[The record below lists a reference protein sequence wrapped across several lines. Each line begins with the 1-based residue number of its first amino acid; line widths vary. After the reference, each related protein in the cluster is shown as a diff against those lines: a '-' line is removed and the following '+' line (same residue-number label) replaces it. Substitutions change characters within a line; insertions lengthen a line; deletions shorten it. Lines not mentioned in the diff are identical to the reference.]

1 MTSSLACR
9 PRPYFCKGMAIAT
22 TMPSTKHHRTLWTSA
37 EVNHR
42 EPETVIICG
51 LGRARSGRR
60 GGGNA
65 LPDRC
70 PDLRARPGPPDYEE
84 SAGTTSLSVLP
95 N

>member
-51 LGRARSGRR
+51 LGRAFPALLRHGR
-60 GGGNA
+60 GA
-65 LPDRC
+65 D
-70 PDLRARPGPPDYEE
+70 GPV
-84 SAGTTSLSVLP
+84 G
-95 N
+95 